1 MPAFLGH
8 RIFFGREGDL
18 AGVLKNENF
27 TSPEG
32 DLAGISGTYNIF
44 GREGD
49 LARIFENLVFGTNIT

>member
-1 MPAFLGH
+1 MKILQVRKVILPAFLGH

-32 DLAGISGTYNIF
+32 DLAGISGT
-44 GREGD
+44 
-49 LARIFENLVFGTNIT
+49 